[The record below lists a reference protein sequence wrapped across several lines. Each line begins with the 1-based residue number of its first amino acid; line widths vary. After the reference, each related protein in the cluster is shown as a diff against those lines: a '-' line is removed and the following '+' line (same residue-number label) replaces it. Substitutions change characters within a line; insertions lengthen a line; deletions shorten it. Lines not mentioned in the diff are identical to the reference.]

1 MLSKGLG
8 WIKRNILNQKRQGH
22 WYILKEKEQF
32 SGMLGFKKR
41 EELIEKWEESR
52 KRKLRQYNFACDRVK
67 KKNSD
72 MAAIMRC
79 RIQREHQVNK
89 NKIVEK
95 GKPQVGE
102 GHCKSSGPKLLEM
115 KDIPFTGS

>member
-1 MLSKGLG
+1 METQRQKETKSVWYRDNKKGKCFQEQAGETGEVMLSKGLG

-52 KRKLRQYNFACDRVK
+52 KRKLRQYNFACDRV
-67 KKNSD
+67 
-72 MAAIMRC
+72 
-79 RIQREHQVNK
+79 
-89 NKIVEK
+89 
-95 GKPQVGE
+95 
-102 GHCKSSGPKLLEM
+102 
-115 KDIPFTGS
+115 